1 MFSRLF
7 TLLGFDTTFALP
19 SETENLLHSSTR
31 GFIKITILQR
41 SSEQLPDHEK
51 LVLVD
56 ALVTI
61 RVKHVESDTE
71 T

>member
-7 TLLGFDTTFALP
+7 ALLGFDTTFALP
-19 SETENLLHSSTR
+19 SEAENLLHSFTR

-41 SSEQLPDHEK
+41 SSKQLPDHEK
-51 LVLVD
+51 LILVH

-61 RVKHVESDTE
+61 RVKHVESDAKT
-71 T
+71 